1 MYIEEKTKL
10 QKLETPLLFMDYCNC
25 LGVFSLLKVK
35 FYNMNFLH
43 NTPLLNFLFTQ
54 SLKPNLFSNPDAT
67 PPHWRILAAQLKSAR
82 AGIQFCR
89 QRTQPEMIYH
99 FL

>member
-1 MYIEEKTKL
+1 MNIEEKTKL

-25 LGVFSLLKVK
+25 LGVFSRLKVK

-54 SLKPNLFSNPDAT
+54 SLLVLKSNLFSNPDSFSNPDAT
-67 PPHWRILAAQLKSAR
+67 PPH
-82 AGIQFCR
+82 
-89 QRTQPEMIYH
+89 
-99 FL
+99 